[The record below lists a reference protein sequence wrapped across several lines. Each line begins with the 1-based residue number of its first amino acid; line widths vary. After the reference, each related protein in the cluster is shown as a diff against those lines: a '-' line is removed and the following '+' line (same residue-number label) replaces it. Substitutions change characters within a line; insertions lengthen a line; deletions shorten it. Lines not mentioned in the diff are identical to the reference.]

1 MRVQAT
7 TVTRISPLG
16 DPAGPGPFAVAPVAR
31 ERWRT
36 GDYVLARVRRI
47 GREIRHIERPDGRMA
62 EVAPGDLLIG
72 ALGRRAA
79 TLQAVGDWR
88 AIPDDGSM
96 HLLTSAGLL
105 GYATSVSPFMG
116 TPVELGYAG
125 HVLMDGIPSR
135 MADWALGDAL
145 SPPGLP
151 RFSLPVV
158 LIVGTSMSAGKTE
171 SGKVAVRL
179 LAGLGLSV
187 VAAKLTGAARYR
199 DSLGLLDA
207 GAEAVFDFVDGGL
220 PSSACARE
228 EYRPAVRHVLGLLAA
243 TGADVAV
250 IEAGA
255 SPLEEYNGDT
265 LTEMISPCVRCM
277 VLCASDPYAV
287 AGLVRAFGRH
297 PDVVA
302 GGAANT
308 STGVALVRRLA
319 GLPALDLTDASTH
332 GEFLRILLR
341 QVGPLD
347 LPSHAGSAGIPAQPA
362 LRRRGQARP

>member
-1 MRVQAT
+1 VRVQST
-7 TVTRISPLG
+7 TVTRIAG
-16 DPAGPGPFAVAPVAR
+16 FAGPDEAHGPYAVAPVPQ
-31 ERWRT
+31 ERWAS
-36 GDYVLARVRRI
+36 GDYVLARIRRI
-47 GREIRHIERPDGRMA
+47 GRDIRHIERPDGRMA

-88 AIPDDGSM
+88 AIPEDGTM
-96 HLLTSAGLL
+96 HLLTSAGLM

-116 TPVELGYAG
+116 SPVELGYAG
-125 HVLMDGIPSR
+125 HVLVDGVPSGMR
-135 MADWALGDAL
+135 SWVPAEPA
-145 SPPGLP
+145 P
-151 RFSLPVV
+151 REFSLPVV

-199 DSLGLLDA
+199 DALGLLDA
-207 GAEAVFDFVDGGL
+207 GADAVFDFVDGGL
-220 PSSACARE
+220 PSSACPRE
-228 EYRPAVRHVLGLLAA
+228 EYLPAVRHVLGRMAA

-265 LTEMISPCVRCM
+265 LTEMISRNVRCM

-287 AGLVRAFGRH
+287 MGLVSAFGRN
-297 PDVVA
+297 PDLVA

-308 STGVALVRRLA
+308 STGVALVRRLS
-319 GLPALDLTDASTH
+319 GLRALDLTDSGNH
-332 GEFLRILLR
+332 GEFLRVLLA
-341 QVGPLD
+341 GLGSS
-347 LPSHAGSAGIPAQPA
+347 LPHG
-362 LRRRGQARP
+362 RRVVDA